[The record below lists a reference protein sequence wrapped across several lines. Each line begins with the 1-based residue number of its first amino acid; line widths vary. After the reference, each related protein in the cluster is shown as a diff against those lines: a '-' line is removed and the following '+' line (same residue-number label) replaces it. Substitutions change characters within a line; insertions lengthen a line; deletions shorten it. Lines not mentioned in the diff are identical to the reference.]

1 MSYNCRLYFNSGFN
15 SSNIPGSPE
24 LLNTVNFFD
33 VPALEIMQDKFLS
46 EIRVKAKWEDIQEC
60 DYLRLMNTTNNKQ
73 WFYSVEA
80 IAMQATD
87 CALLSV
93 IPDFITSIGGVNNLK
108 ILDGLTE
115 RVHITDDT
123 FGKYSEPDTLTAP
136 AEPLQLSKVWVQ
148 ISDTANTIIESTL
161 DIPLQMRE
169 TKGTT
174 YIDSNTETGETVSV
188 VVPSIVTDN
197 LLENFQT
204 QFSLSESE
212 KTIVQGTKIFNLSN
226 ISKAE
231 GSTQTVSQTIKAGL
245 NRLRALGV
253 ESSIISQVKIPT
265 EYVEINEAGD
275 GGASTIGDGYS
286 WSIVRKLTGKWTE
299 NNIDIPYSYTGAKNN
314 RLNYG
319 EFTKY
324 GIISTSCESC
334 EFDAEDI
341 IEDGSTSPH
350 VKKVGDPRPSGKP
363 YFRFK
368 TVNGDSSELG
378 FFRNCISGLPWK
390 NVPLVYREASGNA
403 LNTLRYENSKLVS
416 TEAYQYGS
424 AQNELANFKNV
435 SDATLGTVSNLLSG
449 NLGGGVSSLY
459 NSAFTGVNLELQQMY
474 RTNSTNISRKNEL
487 SELAIA
493 NNVVTPTV
501 NFPMNAE
508 FMRDFYGN
516 GALVYRYIYSAN
528 DINRIDKLLTMYG
541 YKFTKPLELTDFTN
555 REKFNFVL
563 ARNVTLTGYSK
574 WINNGLS
581 EQIANGVR
589 VWHVLPDNSYY
600 TNNPVKEI

>member
-15 SSNIPGSPE
+15 SSNIPDSPA
-24 LLNTVNFFD
+24 LLNTINFLD

-46 EIRVKAKWEDIQEC
+46 EIRVKAKWEDIQDC
-60 DYLRLMNTTNNKQ
+60 DYLRLLNTTNNKQ

-93 IPDFITSIGGVNNLK
+93 IPDFITSIGGVANLK
-108 ILDGLTE
+108 IIDGITE
-115 RVHITDDT
+115 RVHVTDDT
-123 FGKYSEPDTLTAP
+123 FGKYTEADPLTAP
-136 AEPLQLSKVWVQ
+136 VEPLQISKVWVQ
-148 ISDTANTIIESTL
+148 ISDEAYTLIESTL
-161 DIPLQMRE
+161 DIPLQMNE

-174 YIDSNTETGETVSV
+174 YTDTNTETGEAVTV
-188 VVPSIVTDN
+188 VVPSIATDFV
-197 LLENFQT
+197 LDNFQT
-204 QFSLSESE
+204 QFKLSEND
-212 KTIVQGTKIFNLSN
+212 KTIAQGTKIYNLSN
-226 ISKAE
+226 SNVAT
-231 GSTQTVSQTIKAGL
+231 GAQYTVAQTIKAGL
-245 NRLRALGV
+245 NRLRSLGV
-253 ESSIISQVKIPT
+253 ESAIISQVKIPSS
-265 EYVEINEAGD
+265 YVELNESGNALI
-275 GGASTIGDGYS
+275 GGKYS
-286 WSIVRKLTGKWTE
+286 WSIVRQIIGKWSE
-299 NNIDIPYSYTGAKNN
+299 NAIDIPYVYTEAKNN

-324 GIISTSCESC
+324 GIISTSGESC
-334 EFDAEDI
+334 EYDAEEI
-341 IEDGSTSPH
+341 IETGSISPH
-350 VKKVGDPRPSGKP
+350 IKKVGDPRPTGKP

-403 LNTLRYENSKLVS
+403 LNTLRYENSKMLS
-416 TEAYQYGS
+416 TESYQYGT
-424 AQNELANFKNV
+424 AQNELAKFKNV
-435 SDATLGTVSNLLSG
+435 FDGTLGVVGNLLG
-449 NLGGGVSSLY
+449 GDLGGAVSSLY
-459 NSAFTGVNLELQQMY
+459 NPLFTGTSLEIQQMF
-474 RTNSTNISRKNEL
+474 RTNSTNVSRRNEL

-516 GALVYRYIYSAN
+516 GVLVYRYIYSQN

-541 YKFTKPLELTDFTN
+541 YKYSKPLELTDFTN
-555 REKFNFVL
+555 RKNFNFVL
-563 ARNVTLTGYSK
+563 SRNVTLSGYSK
-574 WINNGLS
+574 WINNALA

-589 VWHVLPDNSYY
+589 IWHVLPDNRYY
-600 TNNPVKEI
+600 TNNPVKEN

>member
-15 SSNIPGSPE
+15 SSNIPDSPA
-24 LLNTVNFFD
+24 LLNTINFLD

-46 EIRVKAKWEDIQEC
+46 EIRVKAKWEDIQDC
-60 DYLRLMNTTNNKQ
+60 DYLRLLNTTNNKQ

-93 IPDFITSIGGVNNLK
+93 IPDFITSIGGVANLK
-108 ILDGLTE
+108 IIDGITE
-115 RVHITDDT
+115 RVHVTDDT
-123 FGKYSEPDTLTAP
+123 FGKYTEPDPLTAP
-136 AEPLQLSKVWVQ
+136 VEPLQISKVWVQ
-148 ISDTANTIIESTL
+148 ISDKAYTLIESTL
-161 DIPLQMRE
+161 DIPLQMNE

-174 YIDSNTETGETVSV
+174 YTDTNTETGEAVTV
-188 VVPSIVTDN
+188 VVPSIATDFV
-197 LLENFQT
+197 LDNFQT
-204 QFSLSESE
+204 QFKLSEND
-212 KTIVQGTKIFNLSN
+212 KTIAQGTKIYNLSN
-226 ISKAE
+226 SNVAT
-231 GSTQTVSQTIKAGL
+231 GAQYTVAQTIKAGL
-245 NRLRALGV
+245 NRLRSLGV
-253 ESSIISQVKIPT
+253 ESAIISQVKIPSS
-265 EYVEINEAGD
+265 YVELNESGNAL
-275 GGASTIGDGYS
+275 IGDKYS
-286 WSIVRKLTGKWTE
+286 WSIVRQIIGKWSE
-299 NNIDIPYSYTGAKNN
+299 NAIDIPYVYTEAKNN

-324 GIISTSCESC
+324 GIISTSGESC
-334 EFDAEDI
+334 EYDAEEI
-341 IEDGSTSPH
+341 IETGSISPH
-350 VKKVGDPRPSGKP
+350 IKKVGDPRPTGKP

-403 LNTLRYENSKLVS
+403 LNTLRYENSKMLS
-416 TEAYQYGS
+416 TESYQYGT
-424 AQNELANFKNV
+424 AQNELAKFKNM
-435 SDATLGTVSNLLSG
+435 SDATLGVVGNLLG
-449 NLGGGVSSLY
+449 GDLGGAVSSLY
-459 NSAFTGVNLELQQMY
+459 NPLFTGTSLEIQQMF
-474 RTNSTNISRKNEL
+474 RTNSTNVSRRNEL

-516 GALVYRYIYSAN
+516 GVLVYRYIYSQN

-541 YKFTKPLELTDFTN
+541 YKYSKPLELTDFTN
-555 REKFNFVL
+555 RKNFNFVL
-563 ARNVTLTGYSK
+563 SRNVTLSGYSK
-574 WINNGLS
+574 WINNALA

-589 VWHVLPDNSYY
+589 IWHVLPDNSYY
-600 TNNPVKEI
+600 TNNPVKEN

>member
-15 SSNIPGSPE
+15 SSNIPDSPA
-24 LLNTVNFFD
+24 LLNTINFLD

-46 EIRVKAKWEDIQEC
+46 EIRVKAKWEDIQDC
-60 DYLRLMNTTNNKQ
+60 DYLRLLNTTNNKQ

-93 IPDFITSIGGVNNLK
+93 IPDFITSIGGVANLK
-108 ILDGLTE
+108 IIDGITE
-115 RVHITDDT
+115 RVHVTDDT
-123 FGKYSEPDTLTAP
+123 FGKYTEPDPLTAP
-136 AEPLQLSKVWVQ
+136 VEPLQISKVWVQ
-148 ISDTANTIIESTL
+148 ISDEAYTLIESTL
-161 DIPLQMRE
+161 DIPLQMNE

-174 YIDSNTETGETVSV
+174 YTDTNTETGEAVTV
-188 VVPSIVTDN
+188 VVPSIATDFV
-197 LLENFQT
+197 LDNFQT
-204 QFSLSESE
+204 QFKLSEND
-212 KTIVQGTKIFNLSN
+212 KTIAQGTKIYNLSN
-226 ISKAE
+226 SNVAT
-231 GSTQTVSQTIKAGL
+231 GAQYTVAQTIKAGL
-245 NRLRALGV
+245 NRLRSLGV
-253 ESSIISQVKIPT
+253 ESAIISQVKIPSS
-265 EYVEINEAGD
+265 YVELNESGNALI
-275 GGASTIGDGYS
+275 GGKYS
-286 WSIVRKLTGKWTE
+286 WSIVRQIIGKWSE
-299 NNIDIPYSYTGAKNN
+299 NAIDIPYVYTEAKNN

-324 GIISTSCESC
+324 GIISTSGESC
-334 EFDAEDI
+334 EYDAEEI
-341 IEDGSTSPH
+341 IETGSISPH
-350 VKKVGDPRPSGKP
+350 IKKVGDPRPTGKP

-403 LNTLRYENSKLVS
+403 LNTLRYENSKMLS
-416 TEAYQYGS
+416 TESYQYGT
-424 AQNELANFKNV
+424 AQNELAKFKNV
-435 SDATLGTVSNLLSG
+435 SDATLGVVGNLLG
-449 NLGGGVSSLY
+449 GDLGGAVSSLY
-459 NSAFTGVNLELQQMY
+459 NPLFTGTSLEIQQMF
-474 RTNSTNISRKNEL
+474 RTNSTNVSRRNEL

-516 GALVYRYIYSAN
+516 GVLVYRYIYSQN

-541 YKFTKPLELTDFTN
+541 YKYSKPLELTDFTN
-555 REKFNFVL
+555 RKNFNFVL
-563 ARNVTLTGYSK
+563 SRNVTLSGYSK
-574 WINNGLS
+574 WINNALA

-589 VWHVLPDNSYY
+589 IWHVLPDNSYY
-600 TNNPVKEI
+600 TNNPVKEN

>member
-15 SSNIPGSPE
+15 SSNIPDSPA
-24 LLNTVNFFD
+24 LLNTINFLD

-46 EIRVKAKWEDIQEC
+46 EIRVKAKWEDIQDC
-60 DYLRLMNTTNNKQ
+60 DYLRLLNTTNNKQ

-93 IPDFITSIGGVNNLK
+93 IPDFITSIGGVANLK
-108 ILDGLTE
+108 IIDGITE
-115 RVHITDDT
+115 RVHVTDDT
-123 FGKYSEPDTLTAP
+123 FGKYTEPDPLTAP
-136 AEPLQLSKVWVQ
+136 VEPLQISKVWVQ
-148 ISDTANTIIESTL
+148 ISDKAYTLIESTL
-161 DIPLQMRE
+161 DIPLQMNE

-174 YIDSNTETGETVSV
+174 YTDTNTETGEAVTV
-188 VVPSIVTDN
+188 VVPSIATDFV
-197 LLENFQT
+197 LDNFQT
-204 QFSLSESE
+204 QFKLSEND
-212 KTIVQGTKIFNLSN
+212 KTIAQGTKIYNLSN
-226 ISKAE
+226 SKVAT
-231 GSTQTVSQTIKAGL
+231 GAQYTVAQTIKAGL
-245 NRLRALGV
+245 NRLRSLGV
-253 ESSIISQVKIPT
+253 ESAIISQVKIPSS
-265 EYVEINEAGD
+265 YVELNESGNALI
-275 GGASTIGDGYS
+275 GGKYS
-286 WSIVRKLTGKWTE
+286 WSIVRQIIGKWSE
-299 NNIDIPYSYTGAKNN
+299 NAIDIPYVYTEAKNN

-324 GIISTSCESC
+324 GIISTSGESC
-334 EFDAEDI
+334 EYDAEEI
-341 IEDGSTSPH
+341 IETGSISPH
-350 VKKVGDPRPSGKP
+350 IKKVGDPRPTGKP

-403 LNTLRYENSKLVS
+403 LNTLRYENSKMLS
-416 TEAYQYGS
+416 TESYQYGT
-424 AQNELANFKNV
+424 AQNELAKFKNV
-435 SDATLGTVSNLLSG
+435 SDATLGVVGNLLG
-449 NLGGGVSSLY
+449 GDLGGAVSSLY
-459 NSAFTGVNLELQQMY
+459 NPLFTGTSLEIQQMF
-474 RTNSTNISRKNEL
+474 RTNSTNVSRRNEL

-516 GALVYRYIYSAN
+516 GVLVYRYIYSQN

-541 YKFTKPLELTDFTN
+541 YKYSKPLELTDFTN
-555 REKFNFVL
+555 RKNFNFVL
-563 ARNVTLTGYSK
+563 SRNVTLSGYSK
-574 WINNGLS
+574 WINNALA

-589 VWHVLPDNSYY
+589 IWHVLPDNSYY
-600 TNNPVKEI
+600 TNNPVKEN

>member
-15 SSNIPGSPE
+15 SSNIPDSPA
-24 LLNTVNFFD
+24 LLNSVNFLD

-73 WFYSVEA
+73 WFYSIEA
-80 IAMQATD
+80 IAMQASD
-87 CALLSV
+87 CAVLSV
-93 IPDFITSIGGVNNLK
+93 IPDFITSIGGVANLK
-108 ILDGLTE
+108 IIDGITE
-115 RVHITDDT
+115 RVHVTDDS
-123 FGKYSEPDTLTAP
+123 FGKYTEPDPLTAP
-136 AEPLQLSKVWVQ
+136 AEPLQISKVWVQ
-148 ISDTANTIIESTL
+148 ISDEAYTLIESSL
-161 DIPLQMRE
+161 DIPMQMNE

-174 YIDSNTETGETVSV
+174 YTDTDTETGETVTV
-188 VVPSIVTDN
+188 VVPSIVTDYV
-197 LLENFQT
+197 LDNFQT
-204 QFSLSESE
+204 QFKLSEND
-212 KTIVQGTKIFNLSN
+212 KTIAQGTKIYNLSN
-226 ISKAE
+226 
-231 GSTQTVSQTIKAGL
+231 GSVASGATHTVAQTIKAGL

-253 ESSIISQVKIPT
+253 ESAIISQVKIPSA
-265 EYVEINEAGD
+265 YVELNESGVAV
-275 GGASTIGDGYS
+275 IGENYS
-286 WSIVRKLTGKWTE
+286 WSIVRQITGKWTE
-299 NNIDIPYSYTGAKNN
+299 NNIDIPYSYTEAKNN

-324 GIISTSCESC
+324 GIISTSGESC
-334 EFDAEDI
+334 EYDAEEI
-341 IEDGSTSPH
+341 IEVGSTTPH
-350 VKKVGDPRPSGKP
+350 IKKVGDPRPTGKP

-403 LNTLRYENSKLVS
+403 LNTMRYENSKVVS
-416 TEAYQYGS
+416 TEAYQYGT
-424 AQNELANFKNV
+424 AQNELARFKNV
-435 SDATLGTVSNLLSG
+435 TDATMGVVSNLLNA
-449 NLGGGVSSLY
+449 NLGGAVSSLY
-459 NSAFTGVNLELQQMY
+459 NPLFTGVNLEIQQMY
-474 RTNSTNISRKNEL
+474 RTNTANISRRNEL

-516 GALVYRYIYSAN
+516 GVLVYRYIYSQN

-541 YKFTKPLELTDFTN
+541 YKFSKPLELSDFTN

-563 ARNVTLTGYSK
+563 SRNVTLTGFSK
-574 WINNGLS
+574 WLNNGLS

-600 TNNPVKEI
+600 TNNPVKEN